1 MASSS
6 SSSSRFQG
14 LTKDQLARAYI
25 CLCKGMENKKIKTIK
40 HMIQKVKLSFHL
52 SSYNKL
58 QSEMTVLEKQIIT
71 MCEIAE
77 QLIAMKT
84 DLASDHDRESLEFDN
99 CMVKTSTLSI
109 DTSNWHWTRKA
120 RSSRHS
126 YCHKGNSDTLGHQW
140 D

>member
-1 MASSS
+1 
-6 SSSSRFQG
+6 
-14 LTKDQLARAYI
+14 
-25 CLCKGMENKKIKTIK
+25 
-40 HMIQKVKLSFHL
+40 MIQKVKLSFHL

-77 QLIAMKT
+77 QLIAMNT

-109 DTSNWHWTRKA
+109 ER
-120 RSSRHS
+120 
-126 YCHKGNSDTLGHQW
+126 LL
-140 D
+140 